1 MIIYGE
7 LEHLPDLRRQFAFKD
22 KGEYCQGKTTK
33 SCLSNQHIDIK
44 YLMAQEIITLCQV
57 L

>member
-44 YLMAQEIITLCQV
+44 YLMTQEIITLCQV